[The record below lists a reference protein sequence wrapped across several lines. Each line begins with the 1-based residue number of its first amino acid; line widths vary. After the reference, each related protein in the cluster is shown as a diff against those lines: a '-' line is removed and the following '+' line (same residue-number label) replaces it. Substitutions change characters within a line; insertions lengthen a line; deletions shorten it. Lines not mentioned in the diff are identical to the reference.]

1 MRKNIEQ
8 ALAAFSDDE
17 QRQMRDLITAL
28 DNGKVHSAEFYP
40 DGSGVSF
47 AYYPPTIK
55 YGYPGIVFVS
65 LRIEQAMIVLA
76 GHRLRSNRAYPICF

>member
-55 YGYPGIVFVS
+55 YGYPGIVFLS
-65 LRIEQAMIVLA
+65 LRMEQAIIVLA
-76 GHRLRSNRAYPICF
+76 GHRLRSDKEFPKCF

>member
-47 AYYPPTIK
+47 SYYPPTIK
-55 YGYPGIVFVS
+55 YGYPGIVFLS
-65 LRIEQAMIVLA
+65 LSTEQALIVLA

>member
-8 ALAAFSDDE
+8 ALAAFSDEE
-17 QRQMRDLITAL
+17 QRRMRDVITAL

-47 AYYPPTIK
+47 IYYPPTIK
-55 YGYPGIVFVS
+55 WGYPGVVSLS

-76 GHRLRSNRAYPICF
+76 GHRLRSNREYPICF

>member
-8 ALAAFSDDE
+8 AIAAFSDDE
-17 QRQMRDLITAL
+17 QRRMRRVITAL
-28 DNGKVHSAEFYP
+28 DNGKVFEVNFYS

-55 YGYPGIVFVS
+55 YGYPGIVFLS
-65 LRIEQAMIVLA
+65 LRMEQAMIVLA
-76 GHRLRSNRAYPICF
+76 GHRLRSNRVYPKCF

>member
-8 ALAAFSDDE
+8 AIAAYSDDE
-17 QRQMRDLITAL
+17 QRRMRDVITAL
-28 DNGKVHSAEFYP
+28 DNGKAYSVEFYS

-47 AYYPPTIK
+47 EYYHPTINH
-55 YGYPGIVFVS
+55 GCPGTVASS
-65 LRIEQAMIVLA
+65 LRMEQAMIVLA

>member
-8 ALAAFSDDE
+8 ALAAFSYDE
-17 QRQMRDLITAL
+17 QRQMRDVITAL

-55 YGYPGIVFVS
+55 WGYPGIVFLS
-65 LRIEQAMIVLA
+65 LSMEQAMIVLA
-76 GHRLRSNRAYPICF
+76 GHRLRSNRAYPKCF

>member
-8 ALAAFSDDE
+8 ALAAFSYDE
-17 QRQMRDLITAL
+17 QLRMRDVITAL

-47 AYYPPTIK
+47 TYYPPTIK
-55 YGYPGIVFVS
+55 WGYPGVVS
-65 LRIEQAMIVLA
+65 LSLRMEQAMIVLA
-76 GHRLRSNRAYPICF
+76 GHRLRSNREYPICF